1 MQAVIASI
9 PGPYY
14 LSSLSPALPCQ
25 WCPSFQASRAYCSSP
40 LLPFLLCSC
49 LYLKTSLLFFQDLFQ
64 ILHFPWGLPWQ
75 LWPTKSILMSEGP
88 RQLSMATHWWDVLGQ
103 EPYPILL
110 VCKANLAC
118 HPLPPTFTRCDPP
131 GNRTKQYTC
140 NLSVRCGLAWA
151 LANQVYKTSKVTL
164 GLFAHFGFG
173 SALCWAF
180 LFGEKIT
187 LMRGLTVVPQV
198 LCLACGVL
206 GVYNMQWGNARKWL
220 LVFHDN

>member
-1 MQAVIASI
+1 MKAVIASKS
-9 PGPYY
+9 GPYY

-25 WCPSFQASRAYCSSP
+25 WCLLFQASRAYCSSP
-40 LLPFLLCSC
+40 LLSFLLRSC
-49 LYLKTSLLFFQDLFQ
+49 LYLKSSLLFFQD
-64 ILHFPWGLPWQ
+64 ISDPAFPLR
-75 LWPTKSILMSEGP
+75 PTLTTLAYQERSHVWRLVAALDGTTLMRCLRSGTISCSPCVQGKPCPPSSSPNFYTVGP
-88 RQLSMATHWWDVLGQ
+88 SGEH
-103 EPYPILL
+103 
-110 VCKANLAC
+110 
-118 HPLPPTFTRCDPP
+118 
-131 GNRTKQYTC
+131 RTKQYTC

-151 LANQVYKTSKVTL
+151 LASQVYMTSEVTL

-206 GVYNMQWGNARKWL
+206 GFYNMQWGNARKWL